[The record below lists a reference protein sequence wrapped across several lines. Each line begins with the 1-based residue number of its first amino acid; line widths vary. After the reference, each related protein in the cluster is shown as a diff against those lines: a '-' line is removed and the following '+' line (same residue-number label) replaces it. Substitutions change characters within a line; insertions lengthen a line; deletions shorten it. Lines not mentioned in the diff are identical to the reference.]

1 MRERPR
7 PRITR
12 DQIAEIRRLR
22 RDGLKLREIAG
33 RLGISINSACRHG
46 KVLPVLHCRLGTLV
60 RRPRPAVIDSYI
72 APPSRARLMAGR

>member
-12 DQIAEIRRLR
+12 EQIAEIRQLR
-22 RDGLKLREIAG
+22 RDGRKLREIAI

-46 KVLPVLHCRLGTLV
+46 KTPRAYNRCVTAEIQPVAAL
-60 RRPRPAVIDSYI
+60 I
-72 APPSRARLMAGR
+72 PPLSRARLMAGR